1 MTQHTDMESMMAG
14 SHILHASGHR
24 SVSASFSPSAPTS
37 KSRRGPHAMQGMFYG
52 VVLSSV
58 LWLLIALLVISLV

>member
-1 MTQHTDMESMMAG
+1 
-14 SHILHASGHR
+14 
-24 SVSASFSPSAPTS
+24 
-37 KSRRGPHAMQGMFYG
+37 MQGMFYG